1 LVFLAHPPFHMKTNL
16 ISHNTK
22 AHTSQYAQTRSTD
35 CRQHRA
41 ILRSYRLSQLG
52 WNVMPTARNAKG
64 VDLIAYSLDGPSY
77 VGLQIKSLSK
87 RSLVPLGTSLGGIMG
102 DYWVIAYN
110 VVDSPVAFVMK
121 PDEVKRLAH
130 RGERSN
136 KVSYWLQPN
145 AYDVDKIREAWDRI
159 KAR

>member
-1 LVFLAHPPFHMKTNL
+1 MPKLE
-16 ISHNTK
+16 
-22 AHTSQYAQTRSTD
+22 AQ
-35 CRQHRA
+35 
-41 ILRSYRLSQLG
+41 IVGNIGLYYVSYRMSQLG

-64 VDLIAYSLDGPSY
+64 IDLIAYSLNGPSY

-87 RSLVPLGTSLGGIMG
+87 RSPVPLGTSLDSIVG
-102 DYWVIAYN
+102 DYWVICYN

-136 KVSYWLQPN
+136 KISYWLQPN
-145 AYDVDKIREAWDRI
+145 AYDVDEFRDAWHRIR
-159 KAR
+159 AR

>member
-1 LVFLAHPPFHMKTNL
+1 MPKLE
-16 ISHNTK
+16 
-22 AHTSQYAQTRSTD
+22 AQ
-35 CRQHRA
+35 
-41 ILRSYRLSQLG
+41 IVGNIGLYYVSYRLSQLG

-64 VDLIAYSLDGPSY
+64 GDLIAYSLDGHSY

-102 DYWVIAYN
+102 DYSVIAYN

-136 KVSYWLQPN
+136 KVSYWLLMMLTSLEKLGI
-145 AYDVDKIREAWDRI
+145 V
-159 KAR
+159 